1 MTRPLTCIVI
11 DDEPLALELLADYVA
26 RTPFLTLAGKYP
38 NAVQALAATAG
49 SKPDLA
55 FVDIQMPEMD
65 GLEFSRLADRHTKIV
80 FTTAF
85 DQYAIDGYKVNAVG
99 YLLKPVSY
107 ADFLAAATK
116 ARDLC
121 DEAAQP
127 AAPSGGSIFVKS
139 DYKLQ
144 RIDLDDIT
152 YIEGH
157 KDYVRIHLASQTRP
171 VTSLMSLKTM
181 EDTLPPSRFMRVHR
195 SFIVNKDSIRTVER
209 GRIIYSKEAVPVG
222 DNYKQAFQ
230 DFIDSCKA

>member
-127 AAPSGGSIFVKS
+127 AAPSGSSIFVKS

-152 YIEGH
+152 YIEGL

-171 VTSLMSLKTM
+171 VTSLMSLKSM

-209 GRIIYSKEAVPVG
+209 GRIIYGKEAVPVG